1 MNKTLLVGRVGV
13 APRTETFENGKI
25 LTRFTLATT
34 EFFGKDN
41 KQVTWH
47 QINIWDTYGE
57 TMGKLITVGS
67 QIALEGRIQ
76 NSNYEKEGIKC
87 VSSVVV
93 TDKIELL
100 DKKSDSTADTTAPD
114 TTEPVKTAT
123 KIASPAKTIVPP
135 APAPSNDDL
144 PF

>member
-1 MNKTLLVGRVGV
+1 MNKVLLVGRVGV

-25 LTRFTLATT
+25 LTRFSLATT

-47 QINIWDTYGE
+47 QINVWDSYGE
-57 TMGKLITVGS
+57 TIGKLITVGS
-67 QIALEGRIQ
+67 QIAIEGRIQ

-87 VSSVVV
+87 VSSTIV

-100 DKKSDSTADTTAPD
+100 DKKSDSTNEQTASN
-114 TTEPVKTAT
+114 TTEPAK
-123 KIASPAKTIVPP
+123 ASPKVTAPAKAIVPP
-135 APAPSNDDL
+135 TVSEDDL